1 MRNCHAWTLRD
12 EDGVKRE
19 IRVTKEAS
27 RWRFQSKRAD
37 ATAWTYFKKPL
48 AADLISFIEVLDR
61 KYRRR
66 RAAHHD
72 ILLAQQMLAE
82 LAKIND

>member
-1 MRNCHAWTLRD
+1 MLRD
-12 EDGVKRE
+12 ADGVKRE

-37 ATAWTYFKKPL
+37 ATAWTYHKKPPEE
-48 AADLISFIEVLDR
+48 DLRSFIDVLER

-72 ILLAQQMLAE
+72 ILLAEQMLKE
-82 LAKIND
+82 GI